1 MLRKPA
7 VAGQFY
13 PGSALQ
19 LEKAVKDCLID
30 SPKEKAV
37 AAISPHAGYI
47 YSGHV
52 AGALY
57 SAIEIPDNIILIGP
71 NHTGLGEMVSIM
83 TDGEWETPLGSMK
96 VNKTLAH
103 MLLESADIF
112 SDDTAAH
119 EREHS
124 LEVQLPF
131 IYTLN
136 KMASFVPITVMRASV
151 NECAA
156 MGLAIARVIAS
167 YRTSYGKQTL
177 IIVSSDMNHY
187 ESDKTTRKKDE
198 LAISKALALDASGL
212 LQVTAQKG
220 ITMCGVI
227 PAAIAIVAAKELGA
241 KKARL
246 VKYATSG
253 ETSGDY
259 GHVVGYAGIVI
270 S

>member
-19 LEKAVKDCLID
+19 LEKAVKGCLID
-30 SPKEKAV
+30 APKEKAV

-57 SAIEIPDNIILIGP
+57 SSIEIPDNIILIGP
-71 NHTGLGEMVSIM
+71 NHTGLGEMVSVM
-83 TDGEWETPLGSMK
+83 TDGEWETPLGIMK
-96 VNKTLAH
+96 VNGALAR
-103 MLLESADIF
+103 MLLESSDIF
-112 SDDTAAH
+112 SDDMAAH

-136 KMASFVPITVMRASV
+136 KNASFVPITVMRADFD
-151 NECAA
+151 ECSE
-156 MGLAIARVIAS
+156 MGLAIARVVAA
-167 YRTSYGKQTL
+167 YGKHTL
-177 IIVSSDMNHY
+177 ILVSSDMNHY

-198 LAISKALALDASGL
+198 LAIGRALALDASGL